1 MFILSEINEL
11 VNNATHAYYDVHVLE
26 QIFRLFLATLLG
38 AVLGMERELKN
49 KPAGFITFMLVSL
62 GSCVVALLQI
72 NIVKMTVTV
81 SGDVN
86 VDATRIIAQVISG
99 IGFLGAGTIINNR
112 GNVKGISTAAL
123 LWVSAA
129 VGLCVGIGGLENYIV
144 AISTVVFFFPLALI
158 ARKIAMSY
166 ANRKKTHRILIV
178 YDENCE
184 DELHEGI
191 VKGGG
196 IVKKVFFHNKM
207 IENGVHYKEVYYY
220 ISMQKKHYYANLIES
235 LASLDYVL
243 EIEEV

>member
-1 MFILSEINEL
+1 MLFLTEINEFIGST
-11 VNNATHAYYDVHVLE
+11 VKTYYDVHILE

-38 AVLGMERELKN
+38 AILGMERELKN

-62 GSCVVALLQI
+62 GSCVIALLQI
-72 NIVKMTVTV
+72 NIVKMTVQV

-86 VDATRIIAQVISG
+86 VDATRIIAQVVSG

-129 VGLCVGIGGLENYIV
+129 IGLCVGIGGLENYII
-144 AISTVVFFFPLALI
+144 AITTVVFIFPLALI

-184 DELHEGI
+184 DELNETI
-191 VKGGG
+191 YKDGG
-196 IVKKVFFHNKM
+196 IIKKIFLNK
-207 IENGVHYKEVYYY
+207 NP
-220 ISMQKKHYYANLIES
+220 A
-235 LASLDYVL
+235 
-243 EIEEV
+243 